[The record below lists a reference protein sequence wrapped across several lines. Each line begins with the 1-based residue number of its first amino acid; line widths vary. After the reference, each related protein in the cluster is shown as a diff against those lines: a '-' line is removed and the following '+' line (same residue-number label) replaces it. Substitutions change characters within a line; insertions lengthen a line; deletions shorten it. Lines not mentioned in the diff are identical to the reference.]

1 MSTIPEPGGRMIRA
15 CWIGTLVFV
24 ITATL
29 ATLDPDSLG
38 WPGIIVSL
46 LLFAAGATAM
56 LMAFF
61 AAVERSRTQT
71 IAVGGLYFGAGSTP
85 RAVRWH
91 LLGATAIQ
99 LVVGLTTASIR
110 PFTVVAFGTL
120 VPVFG
125 LGLMG
130 LWTARYGEFP
140 EREPDPK
147 R

>member
-1 MSTIPEPGGRMIRA
+1 MSVIPEPGGDLIRA
-15 CWIGTLVFV
+15 SWIGTLIFV
-24 ITATL
+24 TAAVV
-29 ATLDPDSLG
+29 ATIDPDALG

-46 LLFAAGATAM
+46 ALFTMGAVAM

-61 AAVERSRTQT
+61 VAVERSRTQT

-85 RAVRWH
+85 RVIRGH
-91 LLGATAIQ
+91 LLGAASIQ
-99 LVVGLTTASIR
+99 LAVGITTASIR

-120 VPVFG
+120 APVFG

-130 LWTARYGEFP
+130 LWTARHGQFP

>member
-1 MSTIPEPGGRMIRA
+1 MSLIPEPGGAMIRL
-15 CWIGTLVFV
+15 CWIGTVIFV
-24 ITATL
+24 VTASI
-29 ATLDPDSLG
+29 ATADPDSLG
-38 WPGIIVSL
+38 WPGIVISL
-46 LLFAAGATAM
+46 ALFAVGAVAM
-56 LMAFF
+56 IMAFF

-85 RAVRWH
+85 RIVRWH

-99 LVVGLTTASIR
+99 VVVGLTTASIR

-130 LWTARYGEFP
+130 LWTARHGEFP

>member
-1 MSTIPEPGGRMIRA
+1 MKRIPESGSGLIRLSWA
-15 CWIGTLVFV
+15 GTAVFV
-24 ITATL
+24 VTATI
-29 ATLDPDSLG
+29 ATVDPEQLG
-38 WPGIIVSL
+38 WPGIIVAL
-46 LLFAAGATAM
+46 ILFAVGAVAM

-61 AAVERSRTQT
+61 LAVERSRTQT
-71 IAVGGLYFGAGSTP
+71 IAVGGLYFGAGSAP
-85 RAVRWH
+85 NIVRWH
-91 LLGATAIQ
+91 LLGALLIQ
-99 LVVGLTTASIR
+99 LVVGVTTASLR

-130 LWTARYGEFP
+130 LWTARHGEFP

>member
-1 MSTIPEPGGRMIRA
+1 MSLIPEPGGALIRA
-15 CWIGTLVFV
+15 CWIGTIVFV
-24 ITATL
+24 VTAATAT
-29 ATLDPDSLG
+29 ADPDGLG
-38 WPGIIVSL
+38 WPGIVVSL
-46 LLFAAGATAM
+46 VLFAAGAVAM

-85 RAVRWH
+85 RIVRWH

-99 LVVGLTTASIR
+99 LAVGLTTASIR

-120 VPVFG
+120 VPIFG

-130 LWTARYGEFP
+130 LWTARHGQFP

>member
-1 MSTIPEPGGRMIRA
+1 VSGNPEPGSGLIRL
-15 CWIGTLVFV
+15 CWIGTVLFV
-24 ITATL
+24 ITAVI
-29 ATLDPDSLG
+29 ATLDPESLG

-46 LLFAAGATAM
+46 VLFAVGAAAM

-91 LLGATAIQ
+91 LLGATMIQ

-130 LWTARYGEFP
+130 LWTARHGEFP

>member
-1 MSTIPEPGGRMIRA
+1 MNVIPEPGGELIRA
-15 CWIGTLVFV
+15 GWIGTLVFV
-24 ITATL
+24 ATAVI
-29 ATLDPDSLG
+29 ATIDPDDLG

-46 LLFAAGATAM
+46 VLFAAGAVAM

-61 AAVERSRTQT
+61 TAVERSRTQT

-85 RAVRWH
+85 RIIRWH

-99 LVVGLTTASIR
+99 LLVGMTTASIR

-120 VPVFG
+120 VPIFG

-130 LWTARYGEFP
+130 LWTARHGQFP

>member
-1 MSTIPEPGGRMIRA
+1 MNLIPEPGGELIRA
-15 CWIGTLVFV
+15 GWIGTLVFV
-24 ITATL
+24 VTAVI
-29 ATLDPDSLG
+29 ATIDPDTLG

-46 LLFAAGATAM
+46 VLFGAGAIAM
-56 LMAFF
+56 LIAFF
-61 AAVERSRTQT
+61 TAVERSRTQT

-85 RAVRWH
+85 RIIRWH

-99 LVVGLTTASIR
+99 LLVGMTTASIR

-120 VPVFG
+120 VPIFG

-130 LWTARYGEFP
+130 LWTARHGQFP
-140 EREPDPK
+140 EREPDRK